1 MVLNF
6 RTAFLKRK
14 IKIKFLL
21 ASLKTLILN
30 VVPEAAS
37 EFMSSFSSLPLVDF
51 RLCFSAIGNFFQCI
65 YHSQLPEQFAFLYAS
80 CMHAEGQNCPCMVS
94 KEDYGRNFQNP

>member
-1 MVLNF
+1 
-6 RTAFLKRK
+6 
-14 IKIKFLL
+14 LL

-51 RLCFSAIGNFFQCI
+51 RLCYSAIG
-65 YHSQLPEQFAFLYAS
+65 QLPEKFSFLYAS
-80 CMHAEGQNCPCMVS
+80 CLHADC
-94 KEDYGRNFQNP
+94 